1 MVGSLFLCQNLISK
15 KIGGRYMQ
23 YQPMNYGYQ
32 PMPQPYAD
40 RLTQLQNQYQQAVNI
55 PQMVPQPQ
63 VNQGLLWVSGE
74 VGAKSYLVAPNSTVL
89 LMDSDSSRF
98 YLKSADNAGM
108 PSLRIFEYSEVT
120 NTPTTSVNAPNLDEK
135 VLNDKFVTREEY
147 EGLKRQYESIMER
160 LDSINSVNA
169 EVEPSAKPK
178 SKRGGNGNNEQSD
191 I

>member
-1 MVGSLFLCQNLISK
+1 
-15 KIGGRYMQ
+15 MQ
-23 YQPMNYGYQ
+23 PYQTMPQYSPYQ
-32 PMPQPYAD
+32 QLPQPYPD
-40 RLTQLQNQYQQAVNI
+40 RLTQLQNQYQQAVNV

-108 PSLRIFEYSEVT
+108 PSLRIFEYKEVA
-120 NTPTTSVNAPNLDEK
+120 NAPTTSVNAPNFDEN
-135 VLNDKFVTREEY
+135 VLHDKFVTREEY

-160 LDSINSVNA
+160 LNSMVSDN
-169 EVEPSAKPK
+169 ESSEPSAKPK
-178 SKRGGNGNNEQSD
+178 SRRGGNGNEQSD

>member
-1 MVGSLFLCQNLISK
+1 MN
-15 KIGGRYMQ
+15 
-23 YQPMNYGYQ
+23 YQPMQNYGPYQ

-40 RLTQLQNQYQQAVNI
+40 RLTQLQNQYQQAVNV
-55 PQMVPQPQ
+55 PQMQTVPQQQ

-89 LMDSDSSRF
+89 LMDSDAQRF

-108 PSLRIFEYSEVT
+108 PSLRIFEYNEVT
-120 NTPTTSVNAPNLDEK
+120 NIPQNAPQAPNFDEN
-135 VLNDKFVTREEY
+135 VLNDRFVTREEY

-160 LDSINSVNA
+160 LNSMVSDN
-169 EVEPSAKPK
+169 ESSEPSAKPK
-178 SKRGGNGNNEQSD
+178 SRRGGNGNEQSD

>member
-1 MVGSLFLCQNLISK
+1 MQPYPTIQNYS
-15 KIGGRYMQ
+15 
-23 YQPMNYGYQ
+23 NYQ

-40 RLTQLQNQYQQAVNI
+40 RLTQLQNQYQQTVNV

-108 PSLRIFEYSEVT
+108 PSLRIFEYKEVT
-120 NTPTTSVNAPNLDEK
+120 NAPTTSVNVPNLDEN

-160 LDSINSVNA
+160 LDSLNSVNS
-169 EVEPSAKPK
+169 EVEPIPKPNK
-178 SKRGGNGNNEQSD
+178 SRRGGNANNEQSD

>member
-1 MVGSLFLCQNLISK
+1 MQPYPTVQN
-15 KIGGRYMQ
+15 YNQ
-23 YQPMNYGYQ
+23 YQQ
-32 PMPQPYAD
+32 PFPQPYAD
-40 RLTQLQNQYQQAVNI
+40 RLTQLQNQYQQTVNI
-55 PQMVPQPQ
+55 PQMQTTQQPQ

-74 VGAKSYLVAPNSTVL
+74 IGAKSYLVAPNSTVL

-120 NTPTTSVNAPNLDEK
+120 NTPTTSVNAPNLDEN

-147 EGLKRQYESIMER
+147 EGLKRQYEAIMER
-160 LDSINSVNA
+160 LDSLNPVNA
-169 EVEPSAKPK
+169 EVEPTTKPK

>member
-1 MVGSLFLCQNLISK
+1 
-15 KIGGRYMQ
+15 
-23 YQPMNYGYQ
+23 
-32 PMPQPYAD
+32 MPQPYAD
-40 RLTQLQNQYQQAVNI
+40 RLTQLQNQYQQTVNI
-55 PQMVPQPQ
+55 PQMQPAQQ

-108 PSLRIFEYSEVT
+108 PNLRIFEYTEVT
-120 NTPTTSVNAPNLDEK
+120 NAPKTALTAPNLDEN

-160 LDSINSVNA
+160 LDSISSGSA
-169 EVEPSAKPK
+169 EVEPTTKPK
-178 SKRGGNGNNEQSD
+178 SRRGGNGDGEPTV
-191 I
+191 

>member
-1 MVGSLFLCQNLISK
+1 
-15 KIGGRYMQ
+15 MQ
-23 YQPMNYGYQ
+23 YQPINYANYQ
-32 PMPQPYAD
+32 PMPQPYPD
-40 RLTQLQNQYQQAVNI
+40 RLTQLQNQYQQAVNV
-55 PQMVPQPQ
+55 PQMQTVPQQQ

-74 VGAKSYLVAPNSTVL
+74 IGAKSYLVAPNSTVL
-89 LMDSDSSRF
+89 LMDSDAQRF

-120 NTPTTSVNAPNLDEK
+120 NIPQNTPQALNTNLKELDGK
-135 VLNDKFVTREEY
+135 YVTREEY

-160 LDSINSVNA
+160 LDSLNSVNA
-169 EVEPSAKPK
+169 EVEPNSKPK

>member
-1 MVGSLFLCQNLISK
+1 
-15 KIGGRYMQ
+15 MQ
-23 YQPMNYGYQ
+23 PYQPMPNYLSYQ

-40 RLTQLQNQYQQAVNI
+40 RLTQLQNQYQQAVNV
-55 PQMVPQPQ
+55 PQMVPTPMSGANQQ

-108 PSLRIFEYSEVT
+108 PSLRIFEYKEVA
-120 NTPTTSVNAPNLDEK
+120 NAPTTSVNAPNFDEN
-135 VLNDKFVTREEY
+135 VLHDKFVTREEY

-160 LDSINSVNA
+160 LNSMVSDN
-169 EVEPSAKPK
+169 EPSEPTSKPK
-178 SKRGGNGNNEQSD
+178 SRRGGNGDGEPTV
-191 I
+191 

>member
-1 MVGSLFLCQNLISK
+1 MN
-15 KIGGRYMQ
+15 
-23 YQPMNYGYQ
+23 YQPMQNYGPYQ

-40 RLTQLQNQYQQAVNI
+40 RLTQLQNQYNQAVNV
-55 PQMVPQPQ
+55 PQMQTVPQQQ

-74 VGAKSYLVAPNSTVL
+74 IGAKSYLVAPNSTVL
-89 LMDSDSSRF
+89 LMDSDAQRF

-120 NTPTTSVNAPNLDEK
+120 NVPQNAPQALNTDLKDLDGK
-135 VLNDKFVTREEY
+135 YVTREEY

-160 LDSINSVNA
+160 LNSMVSDN
-169 EVEPSAKPK
+169 ESSEPSAKPK
-178 SKRGGNGNNEQSD
+178 SRRGGNGNEQSD

>member
-1 MVGSLFLCQNLISK
+1 MN
-15 KIGGRYMQ
+15 
-23 YQPMNYGYQ
+23 YQPIQNYGPYQ

-40 RLTQLQNQYQQAVNI
+40 RLTQLQSQYNQTVNV
-55 PQMVPQPQ
+55 PQMQTVPQQQ

-89 LMDSDSSRF
+89 LMDSDAQRF

-108 PSLRIFEYSEVT
+108 PSLRIFEYNEVT
-120 NTPTTSVNAPNLDEK
+120 NIPQNAPQAPNFDEN
-135 VLNDKFVTREEY
+135 VLNDRFVTREEY

-160 LDSINSVNA
+160 LNSMVSDN
-169 EVEPSAKPK
+169 EPSEPATKPK
-178 SKRGGNGNNEQSD
+178 SRRGGNGNNEQSD

>member
-1 MVGSLFLCQNLISK
+1 MN
-15 KIGGRYMQ
+15 
-23 YQPMNYGYQ
+23 YQPMQNYGNYQ

-40 RLTQLQNQYQQAVNI
+40 RLTQLQNQYNQAVNV
-55 PQMVPQPQ
+55 PQMQTVPQQQ

-74 VGAKSYLVAPNSTVL
+74 IGAKSYLVAPNSTVL
-89 LMDSDSSRF
+89 LMDSDAQRF

-108 PSLRIFEYSEVT
+108 PSLRIFEYTEVT
-120 NTPTTSVNAPNLDEK
+120 NVPQNAPQA
-135 VLNDKFVTREEY
+135 LNTDLKELGDKFVTREEY

-169 EVEPSAKPK
+169 EVEPASKPK
-178 SKRGGNGNNEQSD
+178 SKRGGNGNGESD

>member
-1 MVGSLFLCQNLISK
+1 
-15 KIGGRYMQ
+15 MQ
-23 YQPMNYGYQ
+23 PYQPMANYSYQ

-40 RLTQLQNQYQQAVNI
+40 RLAQLQNQYQQAVNM
-55 PQMVPQPQ
+55 PQMPQQQ

-108 PSLRIFEYSEVT
+108 PNLRIFEYTEVT
-120 NTPTTSVNAPNLDEK
+120 GMSQNAPQAPNTDLKDLDSK
-135 VLNDKFVTREEY
+135 YVKREEY

-160 LDSINSVNA
+160 LDNINSNHA
-169 EVEPSAKPK
+169 EVEQISKPNK
-178 SKRGGNGNNEQSD
+178 SKRGGNGDGEPTV
-191 I
+191 

>member
-1 MVGSLFLCQNLISK
+1 MQPYPTVQN
-15 KIGGRYMQ
+15 YNQ
-23 YQPMNYGYQ
+23 YQQ
-32 PMPQPYAD
+32 SFPQPYPD
-40 RLTQLQNQYQQAVNI
+40 RLTQLQNQYQQAVN
-55 PQMVPQPQ
+55 VPQIQTAPQQQ

-74 VGAKSYLVAPNSTVL
+74 IGAKSYLVAPNSTVL

-120 NTPTTSVNAPNLDEK
+120 NTHTTSVNAPNLDEN

-160 LDSINSVNA
+160 LDNMVSDN
-169 EVEPSAKPK
+169 EPVEPTTKPK
-178 SKRGGNGNNEQSD
+178 SRRGGNGDGEPTV
-191 I
+191 